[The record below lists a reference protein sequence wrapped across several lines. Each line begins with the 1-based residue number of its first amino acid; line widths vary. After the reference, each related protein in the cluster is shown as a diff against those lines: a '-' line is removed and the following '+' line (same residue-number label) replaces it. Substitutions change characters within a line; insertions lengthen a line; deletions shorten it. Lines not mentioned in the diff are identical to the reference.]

1 MHTVYRARRPAALF
15 LCLALLVSL
24 LAGCATGSQDRDQQ
38 QNFNAFTHRLT
49 QQSLAADKMSEH
61 FILLDPEA
69 RGYTS
74 GPATWG
80 SVGRDSWEQAADQS
94 AEQLKELRAF
104 KREALT
110 ESQQLVYDVLEDY
123 LQVQADYAGL
133 ALYYEYCS
141 PNGLV
146 NQIPLLLSEYALQ
159 DSGDVEDYLAL
170 LGDMP
175 RYFGEIL
182 LFEQQKAVAGTFMT
196 TAQLDAALEALTTN
210 VRDPQQN
217 ALITTFSQRLEAIP
231 DTDEQQR
238 QQYTQRNSSLVLEQV
253 VPAYQTL
260 IQGLEA
266 LRPSCSQHAGLG
278 ATKQGKAYYQ
288 NLVKEKTGYYGRLDE
303 LEDLVDRAIAK
314 EMQAMAGTDEN
325 TIERAFALT
334 LPEMAPQ
341 QMLEDLQE
349 KTASSFPPLSGVD
362 CRVKELPTDSAI
374 PNPALYIIPPIDG
387 SGANVVYVNPNLE
400 SSDPVA
406 DYTTI
411 AHEGYPGHLY
421 QTNMEMRARTDDVR
435 AFTSFNGYSEGWA
448 TYVEYG
454 YGYQYLPTDDK
465 EATALLAHN
474 SFASLLLYCKADI
487 MAHSGD
493 YSEQE
498 VIASLA
504 TVFGDDGAQ
513 AVYQQVADD
522 PGTYLSYGV
531 GALLIRQLYQQAQ
544 KELGKKF
551 DESAFHQMFASLG
564 GCSYEVQKKQV
575 ASFIESQK

>member
-24 LAGCATGSQDRDQQ
+24 LAGCATGSQDRAQQ

-94 AEQLKELRAF
+94 TEQLKELRAF

-182 LFEQQKAVAGTFMT
+182 LFEQQKAAAGTFMT

-278 ATKQGKAYYQ
+278 TTKQGKAYYQ

-504 TVFGDDGAQ
+504 TIFGDDGAQ
-513 AVYQQVADD
+513 AVYQQVTDD

-544 KELGKKF
+544 KELGKEF

-564 GCSYEVQKKQV
+564 GCSYEVQKQQV
-575 ASFIESQK
+575 ASFIESYK